1 MSRLLGIAL
10 KFQTPTKFADS
21 EALNMAL
28 KGSPAH
34 WLVQKVSFDLAL
46 RSYYSYIHD
55 MKSFAG
61 RLCPLGHA
69 LGHNISLNM
78 HGITVLSSRAMSEK
92 AGSGIESGV
101 KGPNGRRLERD
112 WVVIGGSVL
121 SAVGFV
127 FLFAKKSDIDKLVA
141 DINKLEQKMDADINK
156 LERKMDASNKEI
168 MSKMD
173 AANKEMTNKMDV
185 NLRSAYPAIVHTTRA
200 SLYVI
205 SFFSFWL
212 KVFS

>member
-1 MSRLLGIAL
+1 
-10 KFQTPTKFADS
+10 
-21 EALNMAL
+21 MA
-28 KGSPAH
+28 GPE
-34 WLVQKVSFDLAL
+34 SFDFTI

-127 FLFAKKSDIDKLVA
+127 FLFAKKSDIDKLDA
-141 DINKLEQKMDADINK
+141 DINKLERKMDADINK
-156 LERKMDASNKEI
+156 LERKMDADNKEI
-168 MSKMD
+168 KSKMD
-173 AANKEMTNKMDV
+173 ADNKEIKSKMDMMIQS
-185 NLRSAYPAIVHTTRA
+185 NSYLSGQADALMKEKISRSRA
-200 SLYVI
+200 
-205 SFFSFWL
+205 WW
-212 KVFS
+212 